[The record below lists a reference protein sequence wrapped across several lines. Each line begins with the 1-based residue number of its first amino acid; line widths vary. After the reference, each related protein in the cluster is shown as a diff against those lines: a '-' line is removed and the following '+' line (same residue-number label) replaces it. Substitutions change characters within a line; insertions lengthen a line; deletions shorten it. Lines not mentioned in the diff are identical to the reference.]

1 MSTSLKVFDINIL
14 LEGAS
19 LIYILGQDRSTLV
32 LHEVLSRLDRKKMDI
47 LKKLFWI
54 FQKHIEE
61 VDLEK
66 THS

>member
-19 LIYILGQDRSTLV
+19 LIYTLGQDRSTLV

-54 FQKHIEE
+54 YKKAHRRGRPRK
-61 VDLEK
+61 DA
-66 THS
+66 